1 MFAIVSCR
9 FGEAIRRRRCRLGLA
24 SLLPPSSSS
33 QGVSH
38 SAIINIIDSYHR
50 SYLHNF
56 HVSIRPPARLRNELR
71 TNKDAYIYLV
81 CKFIFLSSI
90 SLIAAKII
98 EKSSRSIGKRTA
110 RVEKSMQRLTLSVPV
125 EIEYF
130 KIIYC
135 EGNICFN

>member
-1 MFAIVSCR
+1 MFQSARPRAYETSFVS
-9 FGEAIRRRRCRLGLA
+9 
-24 SLLPPSSSS
+24 
-33 QGVSH
+33 
-38 SAIINIIDSYHR
+38 
-50 SYLHNF
+50 
-56 HVSIRPPARLRNELR
+56 

-81 CKFIFLSSI
+81 CKFIFLLSI

-98 EKSSRSIGKRTA
+98 EKSSRSIGKRIA

-135 EGNICFN
+135 ERNICFN